1 MGYGRPTTS
10 LEVFLDS
17 MGSDTST
24 WRVGVASQPCAAR
37 ICLYRGLH
45 AYPRTTIAWVALP
58 FCVTPSLAYWRPKPA
73 APRKERHRCAT
84 AVSLGRLR
92 TGTGISTGYPST
104 TPFGLA
110 LGPDLPW
117 ADDPSPGTLGHPAE
131 GFLPPLS
138 LLMPTFSLHTAPRL
152 GHPAALSRYR
162 RSPTQHTRFR
172 DLRCAAAASVHGLAP
187 LHYRRRASRPV
198 SYYALFQGWLLLSQ
212 PPGCLGRPTSF
223 PT

>member
-1 MGYGRPTTS
+1 MTAWDRTLPLGVSASRLSHGRHG
-10 LEVFLDS
+10 F
-17 MGSDTST
+17 
-24 WRVGVASQPCAAR
+24 ACAAAYT
-37 ICLYRGLH
+37 LTPGLPSPGLP
-45 AYPRTTIAWVALP
+45 YPSASPHRWLTGGP
-58 FCVTPSLAYWRPKPA
+58 NRA
-73 APRKERHRCAT
+73 APRKERHRVAA

-212 PPGCLGRPTSF
+212 PPGCLRRPTSF